1 MNDGTDSPLTKLVTP
16 NVFCRRC
23 ASPLVQAVEWEQEDE
38 TSWSVTLW
46 CPECGHE
53 QVASLGRP
61 QLLYLSL
68 AIEEGFAC
76 LLEALSELDSI
87 APDGNSQNLAHR
99 AQTER
104 IRYSGR

>member
-1 MNDGTDSPLTKLVTP
+1 MNEGIDSPFAKLVTP

-23 ASPLVQAVEWEQEDE
+23 GSPLVQAVEWEQEDE

-53 QVASLGRP
+53 QAAELGRP

-68 AIEEGFAC
+68 AIEEGFVC
-76 LLEALSELDSI
+76 LLEALSELGSI
-87 APDGNSQNLAHR
+87 APDGDSLDLAHR

-104 IRYSGR
+104 IRYSGG